1 LIRLLRALI
10 DSAALRHNLG
20 TIRAYA
26 PGAKVMAVVKAN
38 AYGHGLVSTA
48 LALADADS
56 FAVARIEEGIA
67 LRSAGVRAPIVLLEG
82 VFSAEQLAEAAHHG
96 FELVVHDPLQLKL
109 LEAHRGA
116 ERFVLWIKMDTGM
129 NRLGFRPEAFADAYS
144 RLNSL
149 TVPALELRAMTHL
162 ARADELAHSMTRD
175 QVAVFER
182 TLAAAGLIGGKERIT
197 TSIGNSAGTLGWP
210 AAHGNWVRPGL
221 ALYGVSPFGGETAY
235 SHGLKPVM
243 TLETTVLTVRAVKR
257 GETVGYAGAW
267 RAERD
272 STIAILAA
280 GYGDGLPR
288 HLENGTPVLI
298 GDARYDLVG
307 RVSMD
312 MIAVDVTSGP
322 EVSTGNKAIIWGD
335 GLPVEEIAAHAGT
348 IPYELLCG
356 VSQRVP
362 LELK

>member
-1 LIRLLRALI
+1 MIQLLRALI
-10 DSAALRHNLG
+10 DTSALRHNLG

-26 PGAKVMAVVKAN
+26 PGSKVMAVVKAN

-56 FAVARIEEGIA
+56 FAVARLEEGIA
-67 LRSAGVRAPIVLLEG
+67 LRAAGVRTPVVLLEG
-82 VFSAEQLAEAAHHG
+82 VFSAEQLAEAAHHR

-116 ERFVLWIKMDTGM
+116 QRFIVWIKVDTGM
-129 NRLGFRPEAFADAYS
+129 NRLGFRPEAFAGALA
-144 RLNSL
+144 RLRAL
-149 TVPALELRAMTHL
+149 AVPGLELRVMTHL
-162 ARADELAHSMTRD
+162 ARADERGVIMTDD
-175 QVAVFER
+175 QTALFER
-182 TLAAAGLIGGKERIT
+182 TLSDAGLNGANRLT

-210 AAHGNWVRPGL
+210 RAHGDWVRPGL
-221 ALYGVSPFGGETAY
+221 ALYGVSPFGDEPAEKF
-235 SHGLKPVM
+235 GLKAVM
-243 TLETTVLTVRAVKR
+243 TLETTVLTVREVKR

-267 RAERD
+267 QAMRD
-272 STIAILAA
+272 SSIAILAA

-288 HLENGTPVLI
+288 HLQNGTPVLI
-298 GDARYDLVG
+298 GGARYPLVG

-312 MIAVDVTSGP
+312 MIAVDVTGAAKIAA
-322 EVSTGNKAIIWGD
+322 GNKAIVWGH
-335 GLPVEEIAAHAGT
+335 GLPVEEVAGHAST

>member
-1 LIRLLRALI
+1 MIRLLRALI
-10 DSAALRHNLG
+10 DTAALRHNLG

-26 PGAKVMAVVKAN
+26 PGSKVMAVIKAN

-56 FAVARIEEGIA
+56 FAVARLEEGIA

-82 VFSAEQLAEAAHHG
+82 VFSAEQMAEAAHHR
-96 FELVVHDPLQLKL
+96 FELVVHDPLQIKL
-109 LEAHRGA
+109 LEGHRDA
-116 ERFVLWIKMDTGM
+116 RRFVVWIKMDTGM
-129 NRLGFRPEAFADAYS
+129 NRLGFRPEAFAPALA
-144 RLNSL
+144 RLRDL

-162 ARADELAHSMTRD
+162 ARADEHNESMTST
-175 QVAVFER
+175 QVDVFEK
-182 TLAAAGLIGGKERIT
+182 TLAAADLVGPKRLP

-210 AAHGNWVRPGL
+210 RAHGDWVRPGL
-221 ALYGVSPFGGETAY
+221 ALYGVSPFAGDLAGKY
-235 SHGLKPVM
+235 GLEPVM
-243 TLETTVLTVRAVKR
+243 TLETTVLTVREVKR

-272 STIAILAA
+272 SAIAILAA
-280 GYGDGLPR
+280 GYGDGLSR
-288 HLENGTPVLI
+288 HLANGTPVLI
-298 GDARYDLVG
+298 GGAKYPLVG

-312 MIAVDVTSGP
+312 MIAVDVTGAP
-322 EVSTGNKAIIWGD
+322 RVSAGSKAVIWGE
-335 GLPVEEIAAHAGT
+335 GLPVEEIATHADT

>member
-1 LIRLLRALI
+1 LTRLIRALI

-26 PGAKVMAVVKAN
+26 PGSKVMAVVKAN

-56 FAVARIEEGIA
+56 FAVARLEEGIA

-82 VFSAEQLAEAAHHG
+82 VFSAEQLAEAASHG
-96 FELVVHDPLQLKL
+96 FELVVHDPLQIKL
-109 LEAHRGA
+109 LESHRGR
-116 ERFVLWIKMDTGM
+116 ERFVVWIKMDTGM
-129 NRLGFRPEAFADAYS
+129 NRLGFRPEAFAAALV
-144 RLNSL
+144 RLRAL
-149 TVPALELRAMTHL
+149 AVPALELRVMTHL
-162 ARADELAHSMTRD
+162 ARADEREVAMTGE
-175 QVAVFER
+175 QVATFER
-182 TLAAAGLIGGKERIT
+182 ALEDAGLTGKQRLV

-210 AAHGNWVRPGL
+210 RAHGDWVRPGL
-221 ALYGVSPFGGETAY
+221 ALYGVSPFVGETAEK
-235 SHGLKPVM
+235 HGLKSVM
-243 TLETTVLTVRAVKR
+243 TLETTVLTVRSVKS
-257 GETVGYAGAW
+257 GETVGYAGSW

-272 STIAILAA
+272 SAIAILAA

-298 GDARYDLVG
+298 GGVRYPLVG

-312 MIAVDVTSGP
+312 MIAVDVTAAARIAAGARG
-322 EVSTGNKAIIWGD
+322 VVWGA
-335 GLPVEEIAAHAGT
+335 GLPVEEIAIHADT